1 MKARCS
7 RGGSVAPGIAAVILA
22 VLCLVMV
29 LLVRNNPGTNPYS
42 YAPYSFNILTP
53 DSVEETETDSYGGIT
68 RTYTFTIPEDDT
80 RLRHGARLSFFLRHT
95 IATITLDGKLTYS
108 SGEYDTPH
116 IGKTPGIYW
125 LTAAMRSDYA
135 GKELKI
141 SLTPVYDCIELED
154 PLFLLIDHEQLLS
167 RIVFPEDAFALI
179 AGAVTLIAG
188 VFLAVLSLIVRF
200 ERRDRLKIRLMGLL
214 AAAASLHALTRLPSV
229 LLALDIYGLQKFLWY
244 LGAAALL
251 LVPVLTLRF
260 ISSQSEK
267 RASADAA
274 SLACIAAAIVLLILQ
289 FTNVLD
295 LYPALTW
302 YMLFGAVLQAVT
314 IAVQKPES
322 RTLIWLLPFP
332 VMTAADLAI
341 MYFTGS
347 ERKCIASMLWMT
359 VNLCLRAAGFVSEA
373 FAKERKL
380 REKEEEL
387 YETRIRTM
395 IQQIRPHF
403 IYNTLSS
410 IYVLCKNHSP
420 RTLPVLEDFMNYLQA
435 NFTAVAADKP
445 IPFADELKHTKA
457 YLAVE
462 SARHSE
468 LLNVTYDTPHT
479 DFSLPALTLQ
489 PIVENAVKHGSGS
502 ERVRL
507 DISIHTEKTA
517 DGSVI
522 TVTDNGPGF
531 DAASA
536 AETGTVTAAFLEQ
549 KETHIGLANVRE
561 RLELMCQGSLSVA
574 SVPEAGTTV
583 TILIP
588 DTQKSSG

>member
-1 MKARCS
+1 MNARRPAS
-7 RGGSVAPGIAAVILA
+7 RTAAVRIAAVLLA
-22 VLCLVMV
+22 VTCLIMA
-29 LLVRNNPGTNPYS
+29 LLVRSNPGTNPYS
-42 YAPYSFNILTP
+42 YAPYAFYILTP
-53 DSVEETETDSYGGIT
+53 DSVVETEPDSYAGVT

-95 IATITLDGKLTYS
+95 IAELTLDGERVYS

-141 SLTPVYDCIELED
+141 ALTPVYNGIDIGE
-154 PLFLLIDHEQLLS
+154 PMFLLIDHEQLLL
-167 RIVFPEDAFALI
+167 RIVLPEDAFALI
-179 AGAVTLIAG
+179 IGVVTLIAG
-188 VFLAVLSLIVRF
+188 IFLVILSLFMRLDPA
-200 ERRDRLKIRLMGLL
+200 DRLKLRSLGLL
-214 AAAASLHALTRLPSV
+214 AAAASLHVLTRLPAV

-251 LVPVLTLRF
+251 LTHVLTLRF
-260 ISSQSEK
+260 ISSQSEN
-267 RASADAA
+267 REVSDTA
-274 SLACIAAAIVLLILQ
+274 SLVCIAAAFVLLVLQ
-289 FTNVLD
+289 FTNLSD
-295 LYPALTW
+295 LYPLLPW
-302 YMLFGAVLQAVT
+302 YTLFATVLQVIV
-314 IAVQKPES
+314 IAVQKPS
-322 RTLIWLLPFP
+322 VRMLLWLLPFP
-332 VMTAADLAI
+332 VMTAADLI
-341 MYFTGS
+341 ILQVTGS
-347 ERKCIASMLWMT
+347 ERKCIASMLWLT

-373 FAKERKL
+373 FAHEREL

-420 RTLPVLEDFMNYLQA
+420 RTLQVLEDFMNYLQA

-462 SARHSE
+462 SARRDE

-489 PIVENAVKHGSGS
+489 PIVENAVKHGSGN
-502 ERVRL
+502 ERFRL
-507 DISIHTEKTA
+507 EILIRTAKTA
-517 DGSVI
+517 DGSEI
-522 TVTDNGPGF
+522 TVEDNGPGF
-531 DAASA
+531 AA
-536 AETGTVTAAFLEQ
+536 VPEQ
-549 KETHIGLANVRE
+549 KDTHIGIANVRE
-561 RLELMCQGSLSVA
+561 RLEMMCGGSLSIR
-574 SVPEAGTTV
+574 SGPEGGTAV
-583 TILIP
+583 TIRIP
-588 DTQKSSG
+588 NGQ

>member
-1 MKARCS
+1 MNARS
-7 RGGSVAPGIAAVILA
+7 PKGRTAAARIAAVLLALVCLIL
-22 VLCLVMV
+22 V
-29 LLVRNNPGTNPYS
+29 LLVRSNPGTNPYS
-42 YAPYSFNILTP
+42 YAPYAFYMLTP
-53 DSVEETETDSYGGIT
+53 DNVTETESGSYAGVT

-80 RLRHGARLSFFLRHT
+80 RLRHGARLCFFLRHT
-95 IATITLDGKLTYS
+95 IADVALDGEPTYS
-108 SGEYDTPH
+108 SGEYDAPH

-141 SLTPVYDCIELED
+141 ALTPVYDGIDIGE

-179 AGAVTLIAG
+179 VGVVTLIAG
-188 VFLAVLSLIVRF
+188 IFLAVLSLFLRI
-200 ERRDRLKIRLMGLL
+200 EPSDRLKLRSLGFL
-214 AAAASLHALTRLPSV
+214 AAAASLHVLTRLPAA

-251 LVPVLTLRF
+251 LTHVLVLRF
-260 ISSQSEK
+260 ISSQSENHTV
-267 RASADAA
+267 SDAA
-274 SLACIAAAIVLLILQ
+274 SLACIAAAFVLLILQ
-289 FTNVLD
+289 FTNVSD
-295 LYPALTW
+295 LYPLLPWYALLGT
-302 YMLFGAVLQAVT
+302 VLQVVA
-314 IAVQKPES
+314 IAAQKPGI
-322 RTLIWLLPFP
+322 RTPLWLLPFP
-332 VMTAADLAI
+332 VMTAADLVI
-341 MYFTGS
+341 FQVTGS
-347 ERKCIASMLWMT
+347 ERKCIALMLWLT
-359 VNLCLRAAGFVSEA
+359 VNLCVRAAGFVSEA
-373 FAKERKL
+373 FAQERKL

-420 RTLPVLEDFMNYLQA
+420 RTLQVLEDFMDYLQA

-462 SARHSE
+462 SARRDE

-489 PIVENAVKHGSGS
+489 PIVENAVKHGSGN
-502 ERVRL
+502 ERFRL
-507 DISIHTEKTA
+507 EILIRTEKTA
-517 DGSVI
+517 DGSEI

-531 DAASA
+531 AAQPDAQPDA
-536 AETGTVTAAFLEQ
+536 
-549 KETHIGLANVRE
+549 KETHVGLANVRE
-561 RLELMCQGSLSVA
+561 RLELMCGGSLSIDSGPKGGTVVTIR
-574 SVPEAGTTV
+574 VPEKPEGS
-583 TILIP
+583 I
-588 DTQKSSG
+588 S

>member
-1 MKARCS
+1 MNTRRPENRTAAAR
-7 RGGSVAPGIAAVILA
+7 IAAVLLALACLIL
-22 VLCLVMV
+22 V
-29 LLVRNNPGTNPYS
+29 LLVRSNPGTNPYS
-42 YAPYSFNILTP
+42 YAPYAFYILTP
-53 DSVEETETDSYGGIT
+53 DDVTETESGSYAGVT

-95 IATITLDGKLTYS
+95 IADITLDGEPTYS

-116 IGKTPGIYW
+116 IGKSPGLYW

-141 SLTPVYDCIELED
+141 ALTPVYDGIDIGE

-167 RIVFPEDAFALI
+167 RIVFPEDAFAMTV
-179 AGAVTLIAG
+179 GVMTLIAG
-188 VFLAVLSLIVRF
+188 IFLALLSLFLRIDPA
-200 ERRDRLKIRLMGLL
+200 DRLKLRSLGFL
-214 AAAASLHALTRLPSV
+214 AAVASLHVLTRLPAV
-229 LLALDIYGLQKFLWY
+229 LLALDVYGLQKFLWY

-251 LVPVLTLRF
+251 LTQVLALRF
-260 ISSQSEK
+260 IGSQSEN
-267 RASADAA
+267 RAVSDAA
-274 SLACIAAAIVLLILQ
+274 SLVCIAAAFILLLLQ
-289 FTNVLD
+289 FANVSD
-295 LYPALTW
+295 LYPLLPWYAL
-302 YMLFGAVLQAVT
+302 LGAVLQIVA
-314 IAVQKPES
+314 IAAQKPGI
-322 RTLIWLLPFP
+322 RTLLWLLPFP
-332 VMTAADLAI
+332 VMTAADLI
-341 MYFTGS
+341 LFRVTGS
-347 ERKCIASMLWMT
+347 ERKCIALMLWLM

-420 RTLPVLEDFMNYLQA
+420 RTLQVLEDFMDYLQA

-462 SARHSE
+462 SARRDE

-479 DFSLPALTLQ
+479 DFWLPALTLQ
-489 PIVENAVKHGSGS
+489 PIVENAVKHGSGN
-502 ERVRL
+502 ERFRL
-507 DISIHTEKTA
+507 EVLIRTAKTA
-517 DGSVI
+517 DGSEI
-522 TVTDNGPGF
+522 TVEDNGPGF
-531 DAASA
+531 AAAPDAQSDA
-536 AETGTVTAAFLEQ
+536 
-549 KETHIGLANVRE
+549 KETHVGLANVRE
-561 RLELMCQGSLSVA
+561 RLELMCGGSLSID
-574 SVPEAGTTV
+574 SGSEGGTAV
-583 TILIP
+583 TIRIP
-588 DTQKSSG
+588 DRQ